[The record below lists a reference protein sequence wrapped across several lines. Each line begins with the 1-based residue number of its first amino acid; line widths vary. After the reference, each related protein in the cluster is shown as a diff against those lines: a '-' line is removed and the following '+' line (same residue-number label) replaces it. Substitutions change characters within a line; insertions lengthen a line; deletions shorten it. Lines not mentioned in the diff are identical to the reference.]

1 MKKVKNNK
9 TNVFKKIF
17 IKIGRLLGYELLDQN
32 TFESPTLNKKLGESL
47 SIAGKK
53 SISLPLGE
61 VEITRKV
68 KSLTIIL
75 RTCSSV
81 NMLTQSKKR
90 LFNNEKTEYT
100 LRSLKS
106 IINSINFAKDIFSK
120 INVELVIIDH
130 NSEKKII
137 DKIQS
142 IISNQFFKSRFIS
155 LNVDDFR
162 KDINPINQENKEVTS
177 NQISNMSNIHKSLLL
192 AKESADLIYFVE
204 DDYIHS
210 VESIKEM
217 IFTYEKLS
225 SLLNHELILCPTDYP
240 YLYSEIRN
248 SNIFLGNKR
257 HWRTIKETLCTF
269 LTSKDMVI
277 KHWELLISMCKLEHY
292 PFEKP
297 LHDIYKSEYCFS
309 PVPSIALH
317 CTNANSVFGL
327 SPNVDWIKI
336 WNENENYSNS

>member
-1 MKKVKNNK
+1 MFEGCTIKYNAFDGVNESVQITYPANADGI
-9 TNVFKKIF
+9 VF
-17 IKIGRLLGYELLDQN
+17 
-32 TFESPTLNKKLGESL
+32 S
-47 SIAGKK
+47 
-53 SISLPLGE
+53 
-61 VEITRKV
+61 
-68 KSLTIIL
+68 
-75 RTCSSV
+75 SSV
-81 NMLTQSKKR
+81 
-90 LFNNEKTEYT
+90 
-100 LRSLKS
+100 
-106 IINSINFAKDIFSK
+106 
-120 INVELVIIDH
+120 
-130 NSEKKII
+130 
-137 DKIQS
+137 
-142 IISNQFFKSRFIS
+142 
-155 LNVDDFR
+155 
-162 KDINPINQENKEVTS
+162 PINEENKEVTS

-297 LHDIYKSEYCFS
+297 LHKIYEKEYCLS
-309 PVPSIALH
+309 PIPSLAIH
-317 CTNANSVFGL
+317 CTNINSVYGL
-327 SPNVDWIKI
+327 SPNTDWEKFWEDSKI
-336 WNENENYSNS
+336 